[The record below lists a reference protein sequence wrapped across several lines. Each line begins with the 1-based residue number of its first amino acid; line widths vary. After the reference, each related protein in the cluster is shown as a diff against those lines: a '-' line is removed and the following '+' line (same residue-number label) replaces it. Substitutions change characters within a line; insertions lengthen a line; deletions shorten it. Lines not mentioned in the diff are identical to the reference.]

1 MPPRKWD
8 LCWVVLDPVRNHE
21 QGGRRPA
28 LVYCNDVISQATG
41 LVAVLP
47 LTTLK
52 PGRRVYPTE
61 VPLRAALAGLQA
73 DSLVLCHQLRTVA
86 AARLSPPSA
95 ALADP
100 ALRAAVDRAVR
111 LWLDLAGVVPRQD

>member
-8 LCWVVLDPVRNHE
+8 LCWVVLDPVRDHE

-47 LTTLK
+47 VTTLK
-52 PGRRVYPTE
+52 TGRRVYPTE
-61 VPLRAALAGLQA
+61 VPLRAAVAGLQA

-86 AARLSPPSA
+86 AVRLSPPFAS
-95 ALADP
+95 LADP
-100 ALRAAVDRAVR
+100 SLRAAVDRAVR
-111 LWLDLAGVVPRQD
+111 VWLDLGGVVPRQE